1 MKFAVIT
8 DIHGNSPALEA
19 VLKDI
24 DQRQLDHIYCLGDIV
39 GIGPDSNK
47 VLDLL
52 TSRKDISYVIGNH
65 DQAVITA
72 FYGQDPTRGHH
83 NEREHHEWLATRIDS
98 SYIGFLEGMPKQIIQ
113 TYFNSRLLF
122 VHYHLNQKEEIIG
135 IDRNPSIERLDALY
149 EGANYNL
156 VCFGHHHILH
166 NYRSNSSAYFNPGA
180 LGCYGK
186 SLARYGIV
194 EVNKDEILTF
204 PMEIPYDNRDFLKS
218 YIELGVPE
226 REFILKIFHGN
237 QL

>member
-1 MKFAVIT
+1 MRLAVIT
-8 DIHGNSPALEA
+8 DIHGNRPALEA

-65 DQAVITA
+65 DQAVIAA
-72 FYGQDPTRGHH
+72 FNGQDPPRGHH
-83 NEREHHEWLATRIDS
+83 NEREHHEWLAARIDS

-113 TYFNSRLLF
+113 TYLNRRLLF
-122 VHYHLNQKEEIIG
+122 VHYHLNQKEEFIG

-180 LGCYGK
+180 LGCYDK

-226 REFILKIFHGN
+226 REFILKVFHGN

>member
-1 MKFAVIT
+1 MRLAVIT
-8 DIHGNSPALEA
+8 DIHGNRPALEA

-65 DQAVITA
+65 DQAVIAA
-72 FYGQDPTRGHH
+72 FYGQDPPRGHH
-83 NEREHHEWLATRIDS
+83 NEREHHEWLADRIDS

-113 TYFNSRLLF
+113 TYLNRRLLF
-122 VHYHLNQKEEIIG
+122 VHYHLNQKEEFIG

-149 EGANYNL
+149 EGSNYNL

-180 LGCYGK
+180 LGTDSVITLRIGK
-186 SLARYGIV
+186 RKG
-194 EVNKDEILTF
+194 
-204 PMEIPYDNRDFLKS
+204 S
-218 YIELGVPE
+218 YHDSSNVGV
-226 REFILKIFHGN
+226 G
-237 QL
+237 